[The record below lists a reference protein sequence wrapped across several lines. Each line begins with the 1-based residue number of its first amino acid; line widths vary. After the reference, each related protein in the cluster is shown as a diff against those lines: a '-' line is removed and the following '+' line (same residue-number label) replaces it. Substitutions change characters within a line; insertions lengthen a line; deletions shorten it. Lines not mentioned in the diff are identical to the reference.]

1 MGSQDGLAR
10 GCRVQQPCAACRM
23 LRRKCE
29 RNCLLAPYFPCDEMD
44 KFAGVHK
51 VFGASNVI
59 KMIQMVDETC
69 RDDAVKAIVYEA
81 MARLR
86 DPVYGSVGP
95 IFHLQKMVEE
105 LKAQLESI
113 RAQILESQQQRDQM
127 LGILMNV
134 HHADLLSSI
143 DNPVFDVDGFALGAD
158 DHSNMGF
165 DPVVFPPGFDWDL

>member
-1 MGSQDGLAR
+1 MGSQDLAR

-29 RNCLLAPYFPCDEMD
+29 RNCLLAPYFPCEEMD

-59 KMIQMVDETC
+59 KMIQMVDEAC

-81 MARLR
+81 TARLR

-113 RAQILESQQQRDQM
+113 KAQILESQQQRDQM

-134 HHADLLSSI
+134 HHTDLLSSI
-143 DNPVFDVDGFALGAD
+143 DNPVFDHLDGFAFAND
-158 DHSNMGF
+158 TNMQGF
-165 DPVVFPPGFDWDL
+165 DPVVFPPEFDWDF

>member
-1 MGSQDGLAR
+1 M
-10 GCRVQQPCAACRM
+10 
-23 LRRKCE
+23 
-29 RNCLLAPYFPCDEMD
+29 
-44 KFAGVHK
+44 
-51 VFGASNVI
+51 
-59 KMIQMVDETC
+59 DETC

-113 RAQILESQQQRDQM
+113 RAQVLASQQQRDKL

-134 HHADLLSSI
+134 HHTDLLSSI
-143 DNPVFDVDGFALGAD
+143 DNQVFDVDCLTLAD
-158 DHSNMGF
+158 DTNMAF
-165 DPVVFPPGFDWDL
+165 DPIIFPADFDWDLWGE